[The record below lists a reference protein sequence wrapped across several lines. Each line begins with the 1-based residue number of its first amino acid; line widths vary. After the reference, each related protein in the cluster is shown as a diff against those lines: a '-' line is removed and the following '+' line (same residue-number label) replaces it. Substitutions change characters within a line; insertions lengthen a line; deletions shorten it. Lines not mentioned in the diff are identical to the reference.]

1 MPQVKSYPS
10 ATPFSFTA
18 ASSCFFSA
26 LSTLVRSPRAAP
38 PSSIFS
44 HTAASAQGLLD
55 ASSPLP
61 LSIMSTRMAS
71 AVVVPA
77 PRCALIMR
85 SLWCRGRTIPWPA
98 LDPGPVTAAPIPLGR
113 MRTPTRMEPASN
125 RAASFRA
132 SKASPSA
139 SVRRAS
145 LSSGVSSPCSPFA
158 SPSSAASRHRSRHVQ
173 RRENSRRHVPPDTGR
188 PLCSIS
194 ETYNLDSRASWY
206 VTGFHQSWSE
216 SLCMSLSA
224 LHVHATDAE
233 SRVEQ
238 NRTIWNAKSKFRAD
252 VRPVTS
258 SLVSGPSPAVDGA
271 FPISAA
277 PLAVDGVR
285 SCGGVECWAGQR
297 EGNRNDVVIDFRLTF
312 HGANFLR

>member
-1 MPQVKSYPS
+1 
-10 ATPFSFTA
+10 
-18 ASSCFFSA
+18 
-26 LSTLVRSPRAAP
+26 
-38 PSSIFS
+38 
-44 HTAASAQGLLD
+44 
-55 ASSPLP
+55 
-61 LSIMSTRMAS
+61 MSTRMAS

-85 SLWCRGRTIPWPA
+85 SLWCRGRTIPRPGSDA
-98 LDPGPVTAAPIPLGR
+98 GPVTAAPIPLGR

-206 VTGFHQSWSE
+206 VTGFHHIWSE

-252 VRPVTS
+252 VRSVTS
-258 SLVSGPSPAVDGA
+258 SHVSGPSPAVDGA

-277 PLAVDGVR
+277 PVAVDGVR
-285 SCGGVECWAGQR
+285 SRGGVEWRVGQR
-297 EGNRNDVVIDFRLTF
+297 EGNRKDVDIDIRLTF
-312 HGANFLR
+312 HGSNFLRYSPTSPSKRRTILFFCSTS

>member
-1 MPQVKSYPS
+1 
-10 ATPFSFTA
+10 
-18 ASSCFFSA
+18 
-26 LSTLVRSPRAAP
+26 
-38 PSSIFS
+38 
-44 HTAASAQGLLD
+44 
-55 ASSPLP
+55 
-61 LSIMSTRMAS
+61 
-71 AVVVPA
+71 
-77 PRCALIMR
+77 MR

-98 LDPGPVTAAPIPLGR
+98 PDAGPVTAAPIPLGHSGR
-113 MRTPTRMEPASN
+113 RPGWSQPRTAQPRSGRRRPRPPRPSGA
-125 RAASFRA
+125 RAYPRGSRLR
-132 SKASPSA
+132 
-139 SVRRAS
+139 VRRS
-145 LSSGVSSPCSPFA
+145 RRPLRRP
-158 SPSSAASRHRSRHVQ
+158 RHRSRHVQ

-206 VTGFHQSWSE
+206 VTGFHHSWSE

-252 VRPVTS
+252 VRSVTP

-285 SCGGVECWAGQR
+285 SCGGVEWWVGQR
-297 EGNRNDVVIDFRLTF
+297 EGNRNDVVIDIRLLIKVNFSWLKFFFEVRVKCYDNNTVLSIQLRGASDGIPVAWFPPASRPSSPSMTRTGPPSCCRRSTQTRTF
-312 HGANFLR
+312 Q